1 MNNAPIEAPV
11 TAPYTIINIEGGMI
25 IPMAPELINKPIG
38 NARPYPWATIA
49 GNIVLPTAITVA
61 GLDPEMAEKNIAL
74 VTVVTPK
81 PPVTGRINGRSMGS
95 VIGEI
100 EKVMAAPDLL
110 PKGMYY
116 ELGGLYQQQQIA
128 FRDRRGTVSHHHDQT
143 P

>member
-11 TAPYTIINIEGGMI
+11 TAPYTIINIDGGMI
-25 IPMAPELINKPIG
+25 IPIAPELINKPIG

-81 PPVTGRINGRSMGS
+81 PPVTGRINALAKSINRRDMPPRAIRFPANMKNGMAINGNLS
-95 VIGEI
+95 IP
-100 EKVMAAPDLL
+100 EKN
-110 PKGMYY
+110 
-116 ELGGLYQQQQIA
+116 
-128 FRDRRGTVSHHHDQT
+128 R
-143 P
+143 